1 MTGLVRKA
9 TLLTACGL
17 LVAAAAMANVPCPSC
32 STVPGC
38 ISLVGSAAGIPDSL
52 TGKFCVVVRDLA
64 NNPLNGSSVTI
75 DLSNAGDLH
84 LCSDQ
89 LNVNYIIN
97 CAAKTVRQFTD
108 VTGTVCFTLLG
119 GSNGSGN
126 ATSLGGGGRI
136 FADGV
141 LIGSPGVSAFDLD
154 GASGVGANDLS
165 AFLTDLGSGS
175 AFERSDYD
183 CSNSVGANDL
193 SILLTV
199 LGNGASSTSCTG
211 TCP

>member
-17 LVAAAAMANVPCPSC
+17 MVAAAAMANVPCPSC

-38 ISLVGSAAGIPDSL
+38 FSLVASAAGVPDSSD
-52 TGKFCVVVRDLA
+52 GKFCVVVRDLA

-75 DLSNAGDLH
+75 DLSNAPDLH

-126 ATSLGGGGRI
+126 AVELGGAGRI

-141 LIGSPGVSAFDLD
+141 LIASPGVSSFDLD
-154 GASGVGANDLS
+154 GAGGVGANDLS
-165 AFLTDLGSGS
+165 ALLTDLGSGS
-175 AFERSDYD
+175 AFGRSDYD
-183 CSNSVGANDL
+183 CSGGIGANDL
-193 SILLTV
+193 SIMLTV
-199 LGNGASSTSCTG
+199 LGNGGSAESCTG

>member
-9 TLLTACGL
+9 TLLTACGV

-38 ISLVGSAAGIPDSL
+38 ITLVASAAGVPDSSD
-52 TGKFCVVVRDLA
+52 GKFCVVVRDLA

-75 DLSNAGDLH
+75 DLSNAPDLH

-126 ATSLGGGGRI
+126 A
-136 FADGV
+136 V
-141 LIGSPGVSAFDLD
+141 
-154 GASGVGANDLS
+154 
-165 AFLTDLGSGS
+165 
-175 AFERSDYD
+175 E
-183 CSNSVGANDL
+183 
-193 SILLTV
+193 
-199 LGNGASSTSCTG
+199 
-211 TCP
+211 